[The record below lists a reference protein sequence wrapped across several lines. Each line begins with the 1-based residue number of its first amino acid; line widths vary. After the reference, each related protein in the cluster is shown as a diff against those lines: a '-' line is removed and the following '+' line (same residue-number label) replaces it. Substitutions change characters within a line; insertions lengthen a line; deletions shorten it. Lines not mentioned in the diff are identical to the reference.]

1 MALMARNNPFQKYTI
16 IHPHLYAH
24 IHTLCDDCLTIHFHY
39 IQTLVLK
46 DVLCDL
52 WVLGC
57 ILEVLGVFLG
67 DLGRFT
73 WCWGVLEGGDGGIF
87 VVSGRF
93 DVCFGRFRRCWGR
106 SGVFGG
112 WCWGVWGAFYE
123 VLEAFGCVGG
133 ILGYN
138 HSS

>member
-1 MALMARNNPFQKYTI
+1 M
-16 IHPHLYAH
+16 
-24 IHTLCDDCLTIHFHY
+24 
-39 IQTLVLK
+39 
-46 DVLCDL
+46 
-52 WVLGC
+52 
-57 ILEVLGVFLG
+57 LGVFLG
-67 DLGRFT
+67 GLGRFN
-73 WCWGVLEGGDGGIF
+73 WCWGVLEVGDGGIF